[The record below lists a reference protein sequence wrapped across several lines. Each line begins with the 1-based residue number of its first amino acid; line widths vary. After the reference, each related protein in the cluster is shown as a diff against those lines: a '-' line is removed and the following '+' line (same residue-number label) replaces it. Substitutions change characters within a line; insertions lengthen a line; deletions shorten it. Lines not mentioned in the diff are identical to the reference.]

1 MSDSADSPVKDLG
14 KSPDKKKPKIQSPKK
29 QSRSSGP
36 SSSEQK
42 NVSHGKIQ
50 SPQKQ
55 SGSSG
60 SSSSEQKNVSHGKI
74 QSPQKQSGSSGSS
87 SSEQKNVS
95 HGKQSGSSGSSS
107 SEQKT
112 PLTEQSSNITIDIK
126 EYDKLLKDKI
136 ELENKTRE
144 LEKLRQ
150 FVKENRMTDKK
161 VKFLNSLEELP
172 DDGME
177 KMMEYANDPKFFCD
191 LVRKAEDEFKFMEL
205 DRKHSGE
212 AKVYTP
218 ESLLKDAK
226 DYVEKDPSDTIQGCE
241 KTWLSFA
248 AATKLVYAKVGV
260 SFSSHNAVIGL
271 GYLAIVSNKRID
283 LLTPCESADL
293 AHRNHYNGTN
303 YWEAKRLY
311 HAVQPFI
318 EEYTEFKIE
327 LIKQAFESII
337 EKYDEDGKEKY
348 RFKEELI
355 SDLFDKYKLHRNY
368 KQRFMNRLATLNVE
382 KKEHA
387 APIVGVDYK
396 DLNYI
401 VY

>member
-36 SSSEQK
+36 
-42 NVSHGKIQ
+42 
-50 SPQKQ
+50 
-55 SGSSG
+55 
-60 SSSSEQKNVSHGKI
+60 SSSEQKNVSHGKI

-293 AHRNHYNGTN
+293 DSFLHLETTTNDEINPKNKKRKRRRAMDLRTLENKLKGPPKCAIKNGAI
-303 YWEAKRLY
+303 YG
-311 HAVQPFI
+311 
-318 EEYTEFKIE
+318 EE
-327 LIKQAFESII
+327 
-337 EKYDEDGKEKY
+337 
-348 RFKEELI
+348 EE
-355 SDLFDKYKLHRNY
+355 
-368 KQRFMNRLATLNVE
+368 E
-382 KKEHA
+382 KKRARILNNNNGFWTQIIHPSSPKERDWVMVTGIEG
-387 APIVGVDYK
+387 IVDGVLVCSLSYGG
-396 DLNYI
+396 
-401 VY
+401 